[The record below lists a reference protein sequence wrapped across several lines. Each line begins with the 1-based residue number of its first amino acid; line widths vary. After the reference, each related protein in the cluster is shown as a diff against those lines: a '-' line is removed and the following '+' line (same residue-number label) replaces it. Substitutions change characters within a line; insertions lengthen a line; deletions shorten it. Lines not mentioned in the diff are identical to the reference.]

1 MQFDKAFGGPVSWLN
16 LAIIPHWK
24 NCPQAK
30 LEKRIKTRKT
40 SHSHVIW
47 SYVLQ
52 PLSGWLFP
60 LTAENS
66 NYLTVKVVKWST
78 PSTDPLSDL
87 SNDICQM
94 EKLPNRRSNQLANY
108 LICQCLVLFG
118 PVFKWKN
125 YFHENVAFLEVVE
138 NRRPTPVEKYFYF
151 FAEKHLS
158 ITKHTILPK
167 KLDIQA
173 KCFFLRFC
181 DDEDFQRGFQNFW
194 QTLFYQ
200 CWPFFVTK
208 AKQERK

>member
-87 SNDICQM
+87 SNDICQI

-138 NRRPTPVEKYFYF
+138 NRRPTLVEKYFYF
-151 FAEKHLS
+151 
-158 ITKHTILPK
+158 LPK
-167 KLDIQA
+167 NIWVLPSTRSCQKNWISKQSVFFYDFVMMKIFNEASKTFDKLYFINVDH
-173 KCFFLRFC
+173 FL
-181 DDEDFQRGFQNFW
+181 
-194 QTLFYQ
+194 
-200 CWPFFVTK
+200 
-208 AKQERK
+208 

>member
-1 MQFDKAFGGPVSWLN
+1 
-16 LAIIPHWK
+16 
-24 NCPQAK
+24 
-30 LEKRIKTRKT
+30 
-40 SHSHVIW
+40 
-47 SYVLQ
+47 
-52 PLSGWLFP
+52 
-60 LTAENS
+60 
-66 NYLTVKVVKWST
+66 
-78 PSTDPLSDL
+78 
-87 SNDICQM
+87 M

-138 NRRPTPVEKYFYF
+138 NRRPTLVEKYFYF

-181 DDEDFQRGFQNFW
+181 DDEDFQRGFQNF
-194 QTLFYQ
+194 
-200 CWPFFVTK
+200 
-208 AKQERK
+208 

>member
-1 MQFDKAFGGPVSWLN
+1 MIELSNYTTLEKL
-16 LAIIPHWK
+16 
-24 NCPQAK
+24 PQAK

-138 NRRPTPVEKYFYF
+138 NRRPTLVEKYFYF

-167 KLDIQA
+167 NWISKQSVFFYDFVMMKIFNEASKTFDKLYFINVDH
-173 KCFFLRFC
+173 FL
-181 DDEDFQRGFQNFW
+181 
-194 QTLFYQ
+194 
-200 CWPFFVTK
+200 
-208 AKQERK
+208 